1 MSQIKVNNL
10 SFSYEGSYEKVF
22 DNINLILDTDW
33 KLGLIGRNGKGKT
46 TFLKLLLGEYKY
58 NGSITKSVNLDYFP
72 FNIENENLD
81 TLDIINNIIPNVEDW
96 EIFKELNL
104 INTNIEILYR
114 PFNTL
119 SGGEKVK
126 ALLVTL
132 FLKDNEFLLIDEPTN
147 HLDEKSKKDVENYLK
162 NKKGFILVSH
172 DRTLLNNVVD
182 HILSINNKDIEI
194 VKGNYDS
201 WRENRDNINSFE
213 IMKNEKLN
221 KDINRLKMAAQQ
233 TNNWSNDVEKTKT
246 GNKVSGLRP
255 DRGYIGHQSAKMMK
269 RSKVIEGRIEKEIEE
284 KESLLLNIDKTFEL
298 IMKPEICKKKEL
310 IIAKDLQIKYDN
322 KEIFNKV
329 SFCIENTD
337 RVSLTGENGSGKS
350 SIIKLILGESI
361 SYNGYFSVKND
372 LKISYVAQDT
382 KEVSG
387 TIKDYANKFK
397 VDESIFRAMLQ
408 KLGVESKYFNRD
420 LTELSEG
427 QKKKVMI
434 ARSISESAELY
445 IWDEML
451 NYIDIQSRE
460 QIESMIL
467 KYKPTILFVE
477 HDETFRNKIMTKEI
491 VLEKI

>member
-81 TLDIINNIIPNVEDW
+81 TLDIINNIIPNVEVC

-221 KDINRLKMAAQQ
+221 KDINRLKMSAQQ

-269 RSKVIEGRIEKEIEE
+269 RSKVI
-284 KESLLLNIDKTFEL
+284 
-298 IMKPEICKKKEL
+298 
-310 IIAKDLQIKYDN
+310 
-322 KEIFNKV
+322 
-329 SFCIENTD
+329 
-337 RVSLTGENGSGKS
+337 
-350 SIIKLILGESI
+350 
-361 SYNGYFSVKND
+361 
-372 LKISYVAQDT
+372 
-382 KEVSG
+382 
-387 TIKDYANKFK
+387 
-397 VDESIFRAMLQ
+397 
-408 KLGVESKYFNRD
+408 
-420 LTELSEG
+420 
-427 QKKKVMI
+427 
-434 ARSISESAELY
+434 
-445 IWDEML
+445 
-451 NYIDIQSRE
+451 
-460 QIESMIL
+460 
-467 KYKPTILFVE
+467 
-477 HDETFRNKIMTKEI
+477 
-491 VLEKI
+491 

>member
-1 MSQIKVNNL
+1 
-10 SFSYEGSYEKVF
+10 
-22 DNINLILDTDW
+22 
-33 KLGLIGRNGKGKT
+33 
-46 TFLKLLLGEYKY
+46 
-58 NGSITKSVNLDYFP
+58 
-72 FNIENENLD
+72 
-81 TLDIINNIIPNVEDW
+81 
-96 EIFKELNL
+96 
-104 INTNIEILYR
+104 
-114 PFNTL
+114 
-119 SGGEKVK
+119 
-126 ALLVTL
+126 
-132 FLKDNEFLLIDEPTN
+132 
-147 HLDEKSKKDVENYLK
+147 
-162 NKKGFILVSH
+162 
-172 DRTLLNNVVD
+172 
-182 HILSINNKDIEI
+182 
-194 VKGNYDS
+194 
-201 WRENRDNINSFE
+201 
-213 IMKNEKLN
+213 
-221 KDINRLKMAAQQ
+221 
-233 TNNWSNDVEKTKT
+233 
-246 GNKVSGLRP
+246 
-255 DRGYIGHQSAKMMK
+255 
-269 RSKVIEGRIEKEIEE
+269 
-284 KESLLLNIDKTFEL
+284 
-298 IMKPEICKKKEL
+298 MKPEICKKKEL

-350 SIIKLILGESI
+350 SIIKLILGENI

-382 KEVSG
+382 REVYGSL
-387 TIKDYANKFK
+387 KDYANKFK
-397 VDESIFRAMLQ
+397 VVESIFRAMLQ
-408 KLGVESKYFNRD
+408 KLGVESKLFNRD

>member
-233 TNNWSNDVEKTKT
+233 TNNWSNDIEKTKT

-322 KEIFNKV
+322 KEIFNK
-329 SFCIENTD
+329 
-337 RVSLTGENGSGKS
+337 
-350 SIIKLILGESI
+350 
-361 SYNGYFSVKND
+361 
-372 LKISYVAQDT
+372 
-382 KEVSG
+382 
-387 TIKDYANKFK
+387 
-397 VDESIFRAMLQ
+397 
-408 KLGVESKYFNRD
+408 
-420 LTELSEG
+420 
-427 QKKKVMI
+427 
-434 ARSISESAELY
+434 
-445 IWDEML
+445 
-451 NYIDIQSRE
+451 
-460 QIESMIL
+460 
-467 KYKPTILFVE
+467 
-477 HDETFRNKIMTKEI
+477 
-491 VLEKI
+491 

>member
-22 DNINLILDTDW
+22 DKINLILDTDW

-233 TNNWSNDVEKTKT
+233 TNNWSNDIEKTKT

-269 RSKVIEGRIEKEIEE
+269 RSKVIENRIEKEIEE
-284 KESLLLNIDKTFEL
+284 KENLLLNVDKTFEL

-322 KEIFNKV
+322 KEIFKKI

-350 SIIKLILGESI
+350 SIIKLILGENI

-382 KEVSG
+382 REVYGSL
-387 TIKDYANKFK
+387 KDYASKFK

-408 KLGVESKYFNRD
+408 KLGVESKLFNRD